1 MNATNPLQIDGKT
14 YDRYAMTLAVSG
26 RYAAPDQPDASV
38 VLTLTP
44 IRFEGDNC
52 IAAQDHGRTILFGS
66 LVSADDAERLAVSEV
81 QAALQKFINLKG
93 L

>member
-1 MNATNPLQIDGKT
+1 MNATTPLQIDGKT

-26 RYAAPDQPDASV
+26 RYNAPDQPDASV

-44 IRFEGDNC
+44 TRFEGDQ
-52 IAAQDHGRTILFGS
+52 IEQAAESRTVLFGS
-66 LVSADDAERLAVSEV
+66 LAVADDEARTAVSEV
-81 QAALQKFINLKG
+81 QAALQKFILSKG

>member
-1 MNATNPLQIDGKT
+1 MNATAPITIDGKT

-26 RYAAPDQPDASV
+26 RYNAPDQPDASV

-44 IRFEGDNC
+44 TRFEGDQ
-52 IAAQDHGRTILFGS
+52 IEQAAESRTVLFGS
-66 LVSADDAERLAVSEV
+66 LAVADDEARTAVSAV
-81 QAALQKFINLKG
+81 QAALQKFIYSKG

>member
-1 MNATNPLQIDGKT
+1 MNASTPITIDGKT

-26 RYAAPDQPDASV
+26 RYNAPDQPDASV

-44 IRFEGDNC
+44 TRFEGDQ
-52 IAAQDHGRTILFGS
+52 IEQAAESRTVLFGS
-66 LVSADDAERLAVSEV
+66 LAVADDEARTAVSEV
-81 QAALQKFINLKG
+81 QAALQKFIYSKG

>member
-1 MNATNPLQIDGKT
+1 MNATNPIQIDGKN

-26 RYAAPDQPDASV
+26 RYEAPSAPDASV

-44 IRFEGDNC
+44 IRFEGDDC
-52 IAAQDHGRTILFGS
+52 IAAQDHSRTILFGT
-66 LVSADDAERLAVSEV
+66 LASADDAERLAVSEV
-81 QAALQKFINLKG
+81 QAALQKFINSKG

>member
-1 MNATNPLQIDGKT
+1 MNATTPLQIDGKT

-26 RYAAPDQPDASV
+26 RYNAPDQPDASV

-44 IRFEGDNC
+44 TRFEGDQ
-52 IAAQDHGRTILFGS
+52 IEQAAESRTVLFGS
-66 LVSADDAERLAVSEV
+66 LAVADDEARTAVSEV
-81 QAALQKFINLKG
+81 QAALQKFIYSKG

>member
-1 MNATNPLQIDGKT
+1 MNASTPITIDGKS

-26 RYAAPDQPDASV
+26 RYEAPDQPDASV

-44 IRFEGDNC
+44 IRFEGNDC
-52 IAAQDHGRTILFGS
+52 IAAQDHSRTVLFGS
-66 LVSADDAERLAVSEV
+66 LAAADDEARTAVSEV
-81 QAALQKFINLKG
+81 QAALQKFIYSKG

>member
-1 MNATNPLQIDGKT
+1 MNATNPIQINGKS

-26 RYAAPDQPDASV
+26 RYEAPDQPDASV

-44 IRFEGDNC
+44 IRFEGDDC
-52 IAAQDHGRTILFGS
+52 IAAQDHSRTILFGT
-66 LVSADDAERLAVSEV
+66 LASADDAERLAVREV
-81 QAALQKFINLKG
+81 QAALQKFINSKG

>member
-1 MNATNPLQIDGKT
+1 MNASNPIEINEKS

-26 RYAAPDQPDASV
+26 RYNAPDQPDASV

-44 IRFEGDNC
+44 TRFEGDQ
-52 IAAQDHGRTILFGS
+52 IEQAAESRTVLFGS
-66 LVSADDAERLAVSEV
+66 LAVADDEARTAVSEV
-81 QAALQKFINLKG
+81 QAALQKFIYSKG